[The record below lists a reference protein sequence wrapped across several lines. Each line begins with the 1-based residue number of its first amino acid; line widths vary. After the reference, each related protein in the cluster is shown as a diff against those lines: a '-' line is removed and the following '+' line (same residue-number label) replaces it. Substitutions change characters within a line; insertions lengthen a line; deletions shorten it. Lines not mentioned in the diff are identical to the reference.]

1 MWHIL
6 ILLGI
11 QYLKYKI
18 NKKLVRLSGTKR
30 HTAGWSE
37 KTTSPP
43 SARVATM
50 RSVQQQNNPKAKLH

>member
-1 MWHIL
+1 MQHIL

-43 SARVATM
+43 SARVA
-50 RSVQQQNNPKAKLH
+50 AKCKNSETYKGAQD